1 MLFSRNCNRSFKHT
15 DCIKVYHRYSNC
27 ISSVLRGVALDYRIS
42 IIGLFIGFLVGLTG
56 MGGGALL
63 APIMILVLRVPP
75 VWAVGTDT
83 AYSAVTKAL
92 GSIVHFRQKNVNF
105 KVALW
110 LGCGSVPATILGV
123 SIVQYIRLHYGDLI
137 NGIIVHTIGFTL
149 LLVAVLLLIKPFIM
163 RRVERKNMETQKQA
177 ALKGEE
183 PAPEGSTRW
192 EKRYRPLITILIGAI
207 VGILVGLT
215 SVGSGTLIIVA
226 LAFIFPRL
234 ATKELVGTDIAHAVM
249 LHIAGTIIYFNSG
262 TIDWRLVGLLLIGS
276 LPGVF
281 MGSRLS
287 KYIPDRFMRPVL
299 ATVLVISGWKLI

>member
-1 MLFSRNCNRSFKHT
+1 M
-15 DCIKVYHRYSNC
+15 
-27 ISSVLRGVALDYRIS
+27 DYRIS

-63 APIMILVLRVPP
+63 APIMILILRVPP

-110 LGCGSVPATILGV
+110 LACGSIPATILGV
-123 SIVQYIRLHYGDLI
+123 SLVQYIRLHYGDLI
-137 NGIIVHTIGFTL
+137 NGIIIHTIGFTL
-149 LLVAVLLLIKPFIM
+149 LLVAVLLLIKPYII
-163 RRVERKNMETQKQA
+163 RRVERKNIEAQKQA
-177 ALKGEE
+177 VLKGEK
-183 PAPEGSTRW
+183 AVPESLGW
-192 EKRYRPLITILIGAI
+192 EKRYRPLVTILIGAV

-234 ATKELVGTDIAHAVM
+234 STKELVGTDIAHAVM

-281 MGSRLS
+281 MGSKLS